1 MASRAA
7 FFAYLLTVQAS
18 CFVSFILQLL
28 GVQVS
33 HGWVAAGLL
42 KLLGTRFGTAINSS
56 EVLDTASP
64 VVYLSNHRSWGDFWT
79 DAALLGGS
87 WASFSGPS
95 FISRALVAAGIPF
108 TAAWGSTSGW
118 LWFFARGATHKEGA
132 VAWMKNFL
140 AERHWAFALR
150 WSNFKKLGSLED
162 HRITGFPQKG
172 VVIYPEGT
180 RSLLPEGLPL
190 KMGALSAAYQ
200 LQWPVQVVITTN
212 KECVTAERET
222 WTGDAPDSVELGLTL
237 VTWHHQESIDAFLE
251 VVKEIWRKTW
261 TEAYGPE
268 FRLRNEACLPGG
280 KLAKLHFSLAGSWRM
295 QLMRLIFFTSLTLLI
310 RRLWKRRSEE
320 AAPDGSLNPSMLAGL
335 AAAGAGVVLL
345 PLAFCCFC
353 PKKAGSAKKA
363 KKKSKAKGGEDS
375 PAADADAAKA
385 DEPVPLKKQKKAKAS
400 DEELD
405 AKKAEVNRRKEHQP
419 SGAQGLRCSR
429 FTMRVRH
436 LQTHLQDQGLVYT
449 GKLNELRNVHVGV
462 DAVFWLRSIQAL
474 KDPFADAL
482 GGIPPGMFGF
492 VDKEL
497 DAFKEAGITP
507 LFVFQGVAPGRG
519 QTKPFRKTGPQH
531 SMFVSRM
538 DHQMDMAWNYLAQG
552 EKSSA
557 QKCFAVS
564 TSRINGDF
572 VYFIYHHLRN
582 RGYECLQ
589 APYFAGAQLA
599 HFAEQGVVQT
609 IFGPPGLLLYG
620 VKSVVIH
627 LNFGQQAFDWV
638 DLGSVLEKWSLSW
651 DEFVDACMLAGTEY
665 CLTYPYLNLS
675 TFQPQQQQ
683 APRFNFDAAA
693 TGAAG

>member
-79 DAALLGGS
+79 DAALLGG
-87 WASFSGPS
+87 PS

-140 AERHWAFALR
+140 AE
-150 WSNFKKLGSLED
+150 
-162 HRITGFPQKG
+162 RITGFPQKG

-212 KECVTAERET
+212 KECVTAERDLAVHF
-222 WTGDAPDSVELGLTL
+222 GTL
-237 VTWHHQESIDAFLE
+237 CVSNVSKVVDPKSFESIDAFLE

-320 AAPDGSLNPSMLAGL
+320 AAPD
-335 AAAGAGVVLL
+335 V
-345 PLAFCCFC
+345 
-353 PKKAGSAKKA
+353 AKH
-363 KKKSKAKGGEDS
+363 D
-375 PAADADAAKA
+375 
-385 DEPVPLKKQKKAKAS
+385 
-400 DEELD
+400 
-405 AKKAEVNRRKEHQP
+405 N
-419 SGAQGLRCSR
+419 
-429 FTMRVRH
+429 
-436 LQTHLQDQGLVYT
+436 
-449 GKLNELRNVHVGV
+449 
-462 DAVFWLRSIQAL
+462 
-474 KDPFADAL
+474 
-482 GGIPPGMFGF
+482 
-492 VDKEL
+492 
-497 DAFKEAGITP
+497 
-507 LFVFQGVAPGRG
+507 GR
-519 QTKPFRKTGPQH
+519 
-531 SMFVSRM
+531 
-538 DHQMDMAWNYLAQG
+538 
-552 EKSSA
+552 
-557 QKCFAVS
+557 
-564 TSRINGDF
+564 
-572 VYFIYHHLRN
+572 
-582 RGYECLQ
+582 
-589 APYFAGAQLA
+589 
-599 HFAEQGVVQT
+599 
-609 IFGPPGLLLYG
+609 
-620 VKSVVIH
+620 
-627 LNFGQQAFDWV
+627 
-638 DLGSVLEKWSLSW
+638 
-651 DEFVDACMLAGTEY
+651 
-665 CLTYPYLNLS
+665 
-675 TFQPQQQQ
+675 
-683 APRFNFDAAA
+683 
-693 TGAAG
+693 